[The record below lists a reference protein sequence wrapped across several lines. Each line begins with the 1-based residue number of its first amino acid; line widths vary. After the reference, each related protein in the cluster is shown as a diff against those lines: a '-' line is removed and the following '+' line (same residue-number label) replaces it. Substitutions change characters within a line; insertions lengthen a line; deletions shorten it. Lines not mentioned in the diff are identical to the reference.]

1 MTSNYAI
8 TQSQLIIAS
17 IDWINYKRQLRQNY
31 SKLFLYLLALG
42 NASLPY
48 RLFFVVL
55 MLFAELAEEV
65 VGSGETAE
73 LVAQYAL
80 FGSGNERLHLLGF
93 VEAV

>member
-48 RLFFVVL
+48 RLIVSLPYRLFFVVL
-55 MLFAELAEEV
+55 MLFAEVAEEV
-65 VGSGETAE
+65 VSSGEAAE
-73 LVAQYAL
+73 LIV
-80 FGSGNERLHLLGF
+80 
-93 VEAV
+93 